1 MAKITPPLVH
11 PLLCLLRSGNIFNTL
26 RSPPSPPSS
35 PNLILV
41 LGCSS
46 CIPVVTK
53 VGLQSLH
60 PTGYPG
66 SHLGRLRHF
75 PDGSET
81 KKSACNEGDLGSIPG
96 SGRYTGEENGYLLQ
110 YSHLENP
117 MERGSWWVT
126 VAKTHKGSDMA
137 ERLM

>member
-1 MAKITPPLVH
+1 MAKSTPPLVH
-11 PLLCLLRSGNIFNTL
+11 PQLCLLRYGNIFNTL

-66 SHLGRLRHF
+66 SHLGGLTHF
-75 PDGSET
+75 PGGSET
-81 KKSACNEGDLGSIPG
+81 KKSACNEGDPDPWVRKIHRRRMATYSSILTWRIPWREDPG
-96 SGRYTGEENGYLLQ
+96 GLQ
-110 YSHLENP
+110 LQ
-117 MERGSWWVT
+117 RLT
-126 VAKTHKGSDMA
+126 KGQTWLSD
-137 ERLM
+137 

>member
-1 MAKITPPLVH
+1 MAKSTPPLVH
-11 PLLCLLRSGNIFNTL
+11 PQLCLLRYGNIFNTL

-66 SHLGRLRHF
+66 SHLGGLTHF
-75 PDGSET
+75 PGGSET
-81 KKSACNEGDLGSIPG
+81 KKSACNERDPGSIPG
-96 SGRYTGEENGYLLQ
+96 SGRYTGGEWLLTPVFSPGESHGERILVGYSCKDSQ
-110 YSHLENP
+110 RVRH
-117 MERGSWWVT
+117 G
-126 VAKTHKGSDMA
+126 
-137 ERLM
+137 